1 MNKVD
6 YGLDAPG
13 VILGSIAA
21 GIAVVAAAL
30 LVASAHAFA
39 WLGLALIVTGVATYA
54 SSRVGKLGIRDR
66 LFERLALRGD
76 ERVLDVGCGR
86 GLLLVGA
93 ARRLANGKA
102 SGLDL
107 WSSADQLDN
116 RRDATLA
123 NAAAEGVTER
133 VEVIDGDMRQM
144 PFEAATFDVVVSNLA
159 IHNVPTSEGR
169 RQAIA
174 EIVRVLRPGGR
185 VAIVDLAFTKNYA
198 DWFAEAGLVA
208 VRRVWPARW
217 FFPPLGV
224 VTAEKVATVTMKA
237 TTSG

>member
-1 MNKVD
+1 MMNKVD

-13 VILGSIAA
+13 VILGTIAA
-21 GIAVVAAAL
+21 GTAL
-30 LVASAHAFA
+30 MGTAFLIPSLHALA
-39 WLGLALIVTGVATYA
+39 WLGLGLVVIGSATYA

-66 LFERLALRGD
+66 LLERIALRGD

-93 ARRLANGKA
+93 ARRLVTGKA

-107 WSSADQLDN
+107 WSSTDQLDN
-116 RRDATLA
+116 RRDVTLA

-144 PFEAATFDVVVSNLA
+144 PFDTGTFDVVVSNLA

-169 RQAIA
+169 RQAIS

-185 VAIVDLAFTKNYA
+185 VAIADLAFTKNYA
-198 DWFAEAGLVA
+198 TWFAEAGLVA
-208 VRRVWPARW
+208 VRRAWPARW

-224 VTAEKVATVTMKA
+224 VTAEKSSVGPALSEA
-237 TTSG
+237 G